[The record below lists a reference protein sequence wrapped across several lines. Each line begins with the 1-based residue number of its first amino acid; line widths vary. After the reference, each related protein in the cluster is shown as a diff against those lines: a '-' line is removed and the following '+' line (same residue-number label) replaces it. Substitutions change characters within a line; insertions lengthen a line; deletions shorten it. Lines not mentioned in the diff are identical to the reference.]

1 MAPIRSGCESLV
13 NCYCLLMIMAIFTI
27 SRAQYDGFFG
37 GGYFG
42 FQRPVSAVVD
52 IKGTTNFPGV
62 SGQIHFTQTTT
73 GGPVIVRGTIQGLTP
88 GLHGLHIHQFGNLS
102 DNCNAAG
109 PHFNPYNKDHG
120 GLDDH
125 VRHVGDLGN
134 VDAMGDSFADL
145 FLFDHLISLSPK
157 SDRSVLHRALVV
169 HEKADDLGLGSH
181 ADSKKTGNSG
191 SRVACGIITLTPSRI
206 PSYFK

>member
-1 MAPIRSGCESLV
+1 
-13 NCYCLLMIMAIFTI
+13 
-27 SRAQYDGFFG
+27 
-37 GGYFG
+37 
-42 FQRPVSAVVD
+42 VVD

-109 PHFNPYNKDHG
+109 PHFNPYNVKTKFNFLCQSAVEFIWQFQQQFPLLFPQKDHG